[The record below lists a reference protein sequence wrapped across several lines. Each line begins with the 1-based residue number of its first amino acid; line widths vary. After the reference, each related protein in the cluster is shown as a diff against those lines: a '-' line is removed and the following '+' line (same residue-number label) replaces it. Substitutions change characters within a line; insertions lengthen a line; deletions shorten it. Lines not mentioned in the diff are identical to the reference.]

1 MSHRYFLQFTLLALF
16 TVFNVSTGQTSVT
29 VDVLTNTSWNLA
41 GSPFTISSSI
51 SVKKGAI
58 LTIDSNVVVNIESGG
73 TLTIAD
79 SAKLMAKK
87 VTFSRAAAGEAQI
100 VFASK
105 SSGIVDSCFLT
116 NVYIYCNGPST
127 PSISNSRFT
136 TVTYPVWLNDGAIPG
151 FSGNSI
157 SGASNQGIKLSGNVN
172 RSWTIPNYGLPY
184 FVDGDVRLY
193 ASNCSLTLADG
204 NTFNF
209 LGSSVLYS
217 YSTNTFD
224 TLRANNVTFNRSG
237 TGSPAIE
244 FDGTGTGSITNCTL
258 TGMAIGVQSGSPT
271 ITNNTL
277 TRQSRAVAIY
287 VNGSGSPVVGNN
299 TITGYTYP
307 YSLNDGAT
315 INLSGNTISGNTY
328 TGIALGGNV
337 NRNWIVPNYGLP
349 YYVDGNVRLY
359 VSNCKLTLADG
370 NTLNFLGSNVI
381 YTYSSNTC
389 DTLKANNVT
398 FNRIGTGTP
407 AVEFDGTGTGSIT
420 NCTFTGVAL
429 GVGSGSPSITSN
441 AFTGQARTVAIYVN
455 GPGSPVVTSNTISGY
470 TYPYSLND
478 GATINL
484 GANTISGNT
493 YTGIALGG
501 NVSRSW
507 TIPNYG
513 LPYYVDASVR
523 LYESNCKLTVAD
535 GNTLNFLGSNVLYT
549 YSSNTCDTLKA
560 NNVTFSRIGTGTPDV
575 EFDGS
580 GTGTITNCT
589 FIGVS
594 LGVQN
599 GSPTITNNTFTGQA
613 RTVAIY
619 VNGPGSAIVGSNT
632 IAGYTYPYSLNDG
645 ATINLVGNTIS
656 GNTYSGIALGGN
668 VNRSWTIPNYGLP
681 YYVDGSVRLYVNNC
695 KLAVADGN
703 TVNFLG
709 SNELY
714 TYSNNTYDTLWAN
727 NVTFNR
733 IGTGSPDVWFG
744 NNATGA
750 ITNCTFNGVVLGID
764 GGSPSISTNTFVGQG
779 INTAIRIEDPGSP
792 AITNNTMSGVT
803 YPYWMNDGARPIF
816 SGNNIGG
823 AVNQG
828 IKLAGDINRSWTI
841 PNYGLPYFVDGNFR
855 LYESNCKLT
864 IAEGDT
870 INFPG
875 SSEFYASSNC
885 TGDTIQAIN
894 VTFQRI
900 GTGSPDVGF
909 YSNCI
914 GYIKNSLFKN
924 VKVKCYGTSKD
935 SLIANRFEGA
945 VDCIE
950 TNNTPSVGIVRTDFC
965 VSTSNY
971 GVKNLNTANVVM
983 ARNNYWG
990 HSTGP
995 QHATNPSGL
1004 GVKVTDGVDFGSWSS
1019 STGVNGP
1026 PSGNNLPTEYQL
1038 EQNFP
1043 NPFNPTTIIQ
1053 YALPEKSNVRIGI
1066 FGITGNLIA
1075 QLKDGIEEAGWRSV
1089 TWDGKTEQSTPV
1101 ASGVYFCRI
1110 VTVSTA
1116 NPQKKFSGI
1125 KKMLLLK

>member
-1 MSHRYFLQFTLLALF
+1 MSHRYFLLFTLLALF
-16 TVFNVSTGQTSVT
+16 AVFNVSTGQTSVT

-217 YSTNTFD
+217 YSSNTFD

-277 TRQSRAVAIY
+277 TGQSRAVAIY

-429 GVGSGSPSITSN
+429 GVGSGSPTITSN

-523 LYESNCKLTVAD
+523 LYESNCRLTVAD
-535 GNTLNFLGSNVLYT
+535 GDTLNFIWKIDGTKFQSN
-549 YSSNTCDTLKA
+549 SIA
-560 NNVTFSRIGTGTPDV
+560 FSPGKH
-575 EFDGS
+575 
-580 GTGTITNCT
+580 TIT
-589 FIGVS
+589 
-594 LGVQN
+594 L
-599 GSPTITNNTFTGQA
+599 
-613 RTVAIY
+613 
-619 VNGPGSAIVGSNT
+619 
-632 IAGYTYPYSLNDG
+632 IANDG
-645 ATINLVGNTIS
+645 RGVKNSIDSVQRDVFVIPQPDLHSIVFPKDWVEGSSIDISDITSLTNIGFVSDQAIATSFMVHT
-656 GNTYSGIALGGN
+656 
-668 VNRSWTIPNYGLP
+668 
-681 YYVDGSVRLYVNNC
+681 
-695 KLAVADGN
+695 
-703 TVNFLG
+703 
-709 SNELY
+709 
-714 TYSNNTYDTLWAN
+714 
-727 NVTFNR
+727 
-733 IGTGSPDVWFG
+733 TGDQS
-744 NNATGA
+744 
-750 ITNCTFNGVVLGID
+750 VVLGWAPHNNILAQERFMIHVWP
-764 GGSPSISTNTFVGQG
+764 SLAYVNTPEPSSMTWNPSNPSI
-779 INTAIRIEDPGSP
+779 ILTAPALNRPEERKVNYEWRKGTLVIGHGKVIEAPLNAGK
-792 AITNNTMSGVT
+792 N
-803 YPYWMNDGARPIF
+803 IF
-816 SGNNIGG
+816 
-823 AVNQG
+823 
-828 IKLAGDINRSWTI
+828 T
-841 PNYGLPYFVDGNFR
+841 
-855 LYESNCKLT
+855 
-864 IAEGDT
+864 
-870 INFPG
+870 
-875 SSEFYASSNC
+875 
-885 TGDTIQAIN
+885 
-894 VTFQRI
+894 
-900 GTGSPDVGF
+900 
-909 YSNCI
+909 
-914 GYIKNSLFKN
+914 
-924 VKVKCYGTSKD
+924 
-935 SLIANRFEGA
+935 
-945 VDCIE
+945 
-950 TNNTPSVGIVRTDFC
+950 VR
-965 VSTSNY
+965 
-971 GVKNLNTANVVM
+971 A
-983 ARNNYWG
+983 
-990 HSTGP
+990 
-995 QHATNPSGL
+995 
-1004 GVKVTDGVDFGSWSS
+1004 
-1019 STGVNGP
+1019 
-1026 PSGNNLPTEYQL
+1026 
-1038 EQNFP
+1038 
-1043 NPFNPTTIIQ
+1043 
-1053 YALPEKSNVRIGI
+1053 
-1066 FGITGNLIA
+1066 
-1075 QLKDGIEEAGWRSV
+1075 
-1089 TWDGKTEQSTPV
+1089 TEQDMMGTKPV
-1101 ASGVYFCRI
+1101 ETQI
-1110 VTVSTA
+1110 VIDC
-1116 NPQKKFSGI
+1116 K
-1125 KKMLLLK
+1125 